1 MAINKAREQRREEIF
16 EAALSSFNK
25 NGYYHTSIEQ
35 IASEAGLSK
44 GGIYHH
50 FKSKKDLVIQ
60 LFRNR
65 VNRYFEYLTDELEAQ
80 PDAVQSLQVLVERS
94 GEIFKA
100 HEPILRFCL
109 EFVAMSSREPDFR
122 DEVAVMYRH
131 RVATFTALIRSGIS
145 EGIFKDVDPEDVSRA
160 LYFLSMGFF
169 LSYFTAPIDF
179 DPQEQHRF
187 NMKTIIDGIINIQ
200 KKE

>member
-1 MAINKAREQRREEIF
+1 MAINKAPEERREEIF
-16 EAALSSFNK
+16 EAALSRFNQ

-35 IASEAGLSK
+35 IATEAGLSK

-65 VNRYFEYLTDELEAQ
+65 VNRYFEQLTEVAENQ
-80 PDAVQSLQVLVERS
+80 PDAFQGLHALVEKS
-94 GEIFKA
+94 GEIFEEQ
-100 HEPILRFCL
+100 EPILRFCL

-122 DEVAVMYRH
+122 DEVAAMYRH
-131 RVATFTALIRSGIS
+131 RVATFAALIRDGIR
-145 EGIFKDVDPEDVSRA
+145 EGVFKDVEPASVART

-169 LSYFTAPIDF
+169 FSFYTAPLDF
-179 DPQEQHRF
+179 DPQAQHRF
-187 NMKTIIDGIINIQ
+187 NMQTIMDGIVNIQ
-200 KKE
+200 

>member
-1 MAINKAREQRREEIF
+1 MAVNKSPDQRREEIF
-16 EAALSSFNK
+16 EAALRCFNTS
-25 NGYYHTSIEQ
+25 GYYQTSIDQ

-65 VNRYFEYLTDELEAQ
+65 VNSYFDYVTAELGSQA
-80 PDAVQSLQVLVERS
+80 DAAGSLHVLVEKS

-109 EFVAMSSREPDFR
+109 EFVAMSSREVDFR
-122 DEVAVMYRH
+122 EEVAAMYHH
-131 RVATFTALIRSGIS
+131 RVETIAALIRDGIKR
-145 EGIFKDVDPEDVSRA
+145 GTFKELDAEAVSRA

-169 LSYFTAPIDF
+169 LSYFTVPLDF
-179 DPQEQHRF
+179 DPQIQHRL
-187 NMKTIIDGIINIQ
+187 NMKTIMNGIINT
-200 KKE
+200 E

>member
-1 MAINKAREQRREEIF
+1 MAVNKLPQQRREEIF
-16 EAALSSFNK
+16 EAALRSFNK
-25 NGYYHTSIEQ
+25 SGYYQTSIEQ

-65 VNRYFEYLTDELEAQ
+65 VNSYFDYVTAELGSQ
-80 PDAVQSLQVLVERS
+80 DDAAGSLHVLVEKS

-109 EFVAMSSREPDFR
+109 EFVAMSSREADFR
-122 DEVAVMYRH
+122 EEVAAMYHH
-131 RVATFTALIRSGIS
+131 RVETIAALVR
-145 EGIFKDVDPEDVSRA
+145 EGIQRGTFKEVDAEAVSRA

-169 LSYFTAPIDF
+169 LSYFTVPLDF
-179 DPQEQHRF
+179 DPQIQHRH
-187 NMKTIIDGIINIQ
+187 NMTTIMNGIINT
-200 KKE
+200 

>member
-1 MAINKAREQRREEIF
+1 MAVNKAPEERREEIF

-35 IASEAGLSK
+35 IATEAGLSK

-65 VNRYFEYLTDELEAQ
+65 VNRYFEQLTEVAENQ
-80 PDAVQSLQVLVERS
+80 PDAFQGLHALVEKS
-94 GEIFKA
+94 GEIFQEQ
-100 HEPILRFCL
+100 EPILRFCL

-122 DEVAVMYRH
+122 DEVAAMYRH
-131 RVATFTALIRSGIS
+131 RVSIFAALIRDGIRD
-145 EGIFKDVDPEDVSRA
+145 GVFKDVEPEGVART

-169 LSYFTAPIDF
+169 LSFYTSPLDF
-179 DPQEQHRF
+179 DPRAQHRF
-187 NMKTIIDGIINIQ
+187 NMQTIMDGIVNIQ
-200 KKE
+200 